1 MQPYFLTGTFN
12 NAVPHYQGS
21 RVNAQ
26 YYFGSGLQTGYYF
39 YQEFMKVNKNIKIFF
54 NYFLGPL
61 LFLWLCWSIYNQVRE
76 QEGLADSWEQIKAS
90 LTSSKIIYLV
100 AVILL
105 MLLNWMVEAYK
116 WRLAMKS
123 LQPMSLLRAFKATL
137 SGVSFSVST
146 PNSIGDYVGRILY
159 VDEGK
164 RIKAVTLTVLSNT
177 SQLLITVWVGLFSLY
192 SLKDAIIHAKIVSP
206 LWLDAL
212 LYVVAFGGLLLL
224 LFYFRISWMAKW
236 ISRLPSGKKFSWSIE
251 ALEQFNA
258 TVLLRLLSLSITRFC
273 IFIIQYFLLFQ
284 LFEVAIP
291 FGQAWMGVS
300 VLFLILA
307 IIPTIALFTDL
318 SVRGSLSLTIL
329 GLFNANQLGISLT
342 SASIWL
348 INLVIPALIGSVLVL
363 GIKKIFKS
371 KHESA

>member
-1 MQPYFLTGTFN
+1 
-12 NAVPHYQGS
+12 
-21 RVNAQ
+21 
-26 YYFGSGLQTGYYF
+26 
-39 YQEFMKVNKNIKIFF
+39 MKVNKNIKIFF